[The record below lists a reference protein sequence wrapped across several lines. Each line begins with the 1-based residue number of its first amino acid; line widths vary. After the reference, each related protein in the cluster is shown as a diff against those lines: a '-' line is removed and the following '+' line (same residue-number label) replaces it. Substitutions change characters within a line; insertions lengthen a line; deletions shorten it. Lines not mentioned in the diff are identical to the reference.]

1 MSFWQMAYKYGGAAI
16 NDLKQ
21 AVQLRLISA
30 DEYKT
35 ITGEDY
41 ADA

>member
-1 MSFWQMAYKYGGAAI
+1 MTFWQMAYHYGWAAK

-21 AVQLRLISA
+21 AVQLKLITI
-30 DEYKT
+30 DDYKT
-35 ITGEDY
+35 ITGQDY